1 MVALDLHGGEKDNY
15 GGPHP
20 ATHLKHEPTEKF
32 PFLLFPPFRAR
43 SFAAYVHAT
52 RRPTALVE
60 SRPARY
66 WEAGSM

>member
-1 MVALDLHGGEKDNY
+1 MVALDLHGGEKDND

-20 ATHLKHEPTEKF
+20 AAHLKHEPTEKF
-32 PFLLFPPFRAR
+32 HFFPPFWAR

-66 WEAGSM
+66 WKAGSM